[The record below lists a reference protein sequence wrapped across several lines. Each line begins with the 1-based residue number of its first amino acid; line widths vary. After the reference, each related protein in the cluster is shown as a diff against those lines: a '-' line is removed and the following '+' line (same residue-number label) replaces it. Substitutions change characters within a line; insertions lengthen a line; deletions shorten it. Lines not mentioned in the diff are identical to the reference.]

1 MIHFLK
7 GALREYN
14 PIFDRWD
21 EPVVRETKNGLV
33 FGRPSRGFGDAPFHY
48 AGKFMEPEPWSP
60 MMKELKEKSEAI
72 TKDFLKRKITYTFC
86 LCGYYS
92 DKGEGI
98 PHHSD
103 TVPTEDDLV
112 FSVSFGALRVFEWRQ
127 YSKDI
132 KEHVNTSDTSIDL
145 SWKHLTTSYIME
157 HGDVIL
163 FDGRTQMKATHGV
176 PDVQGVGERI
186 NLTFRSGL

>member
-7 GALREYN
+7 GALRDYN
-14 PIFDRWD
+14 PVFDRWD
-21 EPVVRETKNGLV
+21 KPVVRETKNGLV

-60 MMKELKEKSEAI
+60 MMKELKQKSEEI
-72 TKDFLKRKITYTFC
+72 TKDFLKRKTTYTFC

-112 FSVSFGALRVFEWRQ
+112 FSVSFGAPRVFVWRQ
-127 YSKDI
+127 YS
-132 KEHVNTSDTSIDL
+132 L
-145 SWKHLTTSYIME
+145 SLIHI
-157 HGDVIL
+157 
-163 FDGRTQMKATHGV
+163 
-176 PDVQGVGERI
+176 
-186 NLTFRSGL
+186 